1 MTPWR
6 KNIGCAAIAAGLL
19 FGAAATALAH
29 TMPLSEA
36 TMILPKPPYGQMEIV
51 PHETPMENLDAFGVQ
66 FMEKSSINNGQFRFV
81 RYSVYSGAGLTLPKS
96 KTLVSTLI
104 LTVEIASSLFSLKLK
119 QVYFE

>member
-19 FGAAATALAH
+19 FGAAATTLAH
-29 TMPLSEA
+29 TMPVSEA

-66 FMEKSSINNGQFRFV
+66 FMEKRSINNGQFRLL
-81 RYSVYSGAGLTLPKS
+81 R
-96 KTLVSTLI
+96 
-104 LTVEIASSLFSLKLK
+104 
-119 QVYFE
+119 